1 MDQFLSK
8 ILDLLP
14 EILPK
19 ILGFIENWGQSVMVA
34 VKLSDIMSGLITF
47 ENILSMSIRMASYS
61 DCWL

>member
-19 ILGFIENWGQSVMVA
+19 TLGFIENWGQSVIVA
-34 VKLSDIMSGLITF
+34 VKLSDIMSRLITF
-47 ENILSMSIRMASYS
+47 ENILSMSIRMASFS